1 MGKVILDTDVFIEI
15 FNKNDQVFE
24 FLNQIILFEN
34 IITTSITEAELI
46 ISANNK
52 ETQSK
57 IEMYLKDIEIIPIN
71 RNSNKIF
78 SFLIKKYHLS
88 HNIKI
93 ADCLIAAICLT
104 YNYTLFTLNKKDFQF
119 IPNLKLIDHN
129 IKPVKVPL
137 K

>member
-24 FLNQIILFEN
+24 FLNEIILFEN

-57 IEMYLKDIEIIPIN
+57 IEK
-71 RNSNKIF
+71 
-78 SFLIKKYHLS
+78 
-88 HNIKI
+88 
-93 ADCLIAAICLT
+93 
-104 YNYTLFTLNKKDFQF
+104 
-119 IPNLKLIDHN
+119 
-129 IKPVKVPL
+129 
-137 K
+137 

>member
-15 FNKNDQVFE
+15 FNKNIKIFE
-24 FLNQIILFEN
+24 LINEVILFEN

-52 ETQSK
+52 ETQKK
-57 IEMYLKDIEIIPIN
+57 IEGYLSDIEIIPIN
-71 RNSNKIF
+71 RNANKIF
-78 SFLIKKYHLS
+78 SSLIKKYHLS

-104 YNYTLFTLNKKDFQF
+104 YDFTLFTLNTKDFQF
-119 IPNLKLIDHN
+119 IPNLKLISHN
-129 IKPVKVPL
+129 IKPIKIPY

>member
-15 FNKNDQVFE
+15 FNQNNQIFE
-24 FLNQIILFEN
+24 FINEIILFEN

-52 ETQSK
+52 ETQKK
-57 IEMYLKDIEIIPIN
+57 IENYLVDVEIIPLN
-71 RNSNKIF
+71 RNANNIF
-78 SFLIKKYHLS
+78 SQLIKKYHLS
-88 HNIKI
+88 HHIKI

-104 YNYTLFTLNKKDFQF
+104 YDFTLNTKDFKF
-119 IPNLKLIDHN
+119 IPNLKLISHN
-129 IKPVKVPL
+129 IKPTKIPL